1 MIIIF
6 IIERGI
12 EMDDSNKNYTTATL
26 LLFSFMGIVPLGAQA
41 EEINQLETINVSAT
55 AESKTL
61 AGKDEVYSKNN
72 VTEYK
77 SKKEIETYHSQS
89 VSDLLSGI
97 TGVYSGD
104 ARNGGAID
112 PIIRSSWGQG
122 RIPVLVDDTEQAIT
136 IWRGYSG
143 VSNRNYLDPFLVSE
157 VNVEKGPNLDRT
169 LRSGASGTIRMTTLN
184 PDDIIKPGQK
194 WGIEL
199 KTETADNSIK
209 ARPYEGIP
217 IGQDYRLVA
226 PDGRA
231 ELGEWALYFKDDDRI
246 SPRKKGRNKPLHDN
260 AVRLA
265 LAAKDDGYE
274 VLGAYAYR
282 KKGNYFAGKRGGKKY
297 GEGTTGPLN
306 LDKNSDDP
314 YIPLIARIYKPGEE
328 VPNTSYE
335 SRSWLLKGKFHFNKH
350 ASLSANFRDTRINYG
365 DIMPSRLGYNY
376 SARNTVTQWP
386 LADVKQK
393 TGNVEFSY
401 NPPDNKWLDLKIGV
415 WAVKNDTATN
425 TSGGSPGDVLFSD
438 YETQSLGN
446 EAYHQLADE
455 IGDKAYDLDQIE
467 DPAERKRAQD
477 RVYEIFHN
485 KVKEYMKNPKFK
497 NIDGIFNTQPAQ
509 VQFARDNHMG
519 ITFSNVTELSPKL
532 RLSIMT
538 NYRRETLDSTNVYEL
553 WDKYQLTAFNQYDTD
568 DKTEGGN
575 LTCVEGD
582 LHGICRVSNSAR
594 SGNRKGNRN
603 EFNAG
608 FKFEYSPTDWLLLT
622 AGVKY
627 THYKSKDRG
636 LQEKIANLK
645 QEEVL
650 TESRI
655 PFIVKK
661 LKQVSPELTQNYLN
675 YERKSKLY
683 TKLYNEFEELYPKPD
698 YDSSEFEQWVN
709 NQSNYI
715 YAHGYTESTEEENEA
730 HAILGQNDAQWDESA
745 TQTIYWERDEYG
757 NFSVEHFP
765 LKDGRITKEMLEKK
779 SNTSTNWERRLF
791 I

>member
-1 MIIIF
+1 MIKIIILK
-6 IIERGI
+6 IKEICMNDPQKRY
-12 EMDDSNKNYTTATL
+12 NTATL
-26 LLFSFMGIVPLGAQA
+26 SFLSLIGILPSLSQA
-41 EEINQLETINVSAT
+41 ESIRQLDTINVNASSDDIAL
-55 AESKTL
+55 K
-61 AGKDEVYSKNN
+61 GKDSIYSKNN

-335 SRSWLLKGKFHFNKH
+335 NRSWLLKGKFHFNKH

-497 NIDGIFNTQPAQ
+497 NIDGIFNTQPVQ

-765 LKDGRITKEMLEKK
+765 LKDGRITKEM
-779 SNTSTNWERRLF
+779 
-791 I
+791 